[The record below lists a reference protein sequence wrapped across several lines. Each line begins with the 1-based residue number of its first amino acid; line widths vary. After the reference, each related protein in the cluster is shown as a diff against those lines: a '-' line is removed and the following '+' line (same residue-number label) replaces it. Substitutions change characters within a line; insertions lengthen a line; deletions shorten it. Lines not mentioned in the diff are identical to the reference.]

1 MDTGVAFRVY
11 VWQSISERGKMM
23 VFESNNKRPATEE
36 LPDIESKKPRVDIV
50 GSTEIY
56 VEAGNDAHF
65 SDEMYRKFIK
75 NALDELEKVC
85 YSPQRQN

>member
-50 GSTEIY
+50 GSTKIY